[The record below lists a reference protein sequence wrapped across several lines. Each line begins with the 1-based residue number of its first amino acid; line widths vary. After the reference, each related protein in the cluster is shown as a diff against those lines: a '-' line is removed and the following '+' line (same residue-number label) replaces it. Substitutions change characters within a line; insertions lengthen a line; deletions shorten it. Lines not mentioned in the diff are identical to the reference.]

1 MRRQNLLYYKNA
13 TLLKNALSFLGQSV
27 LKMSEIVWYI
37 RFMVIDYYRLIL
49 LLFFIVTKK
58 FFFFPNHVETKY
70 PRFLILSWEKEYL
83 QTKRLLNATSHFLIS
98 HIVGHLL
105 EFIKI
110 SLGPP
115 ILKID
120 NFT

>member
-1 MRRQNLLYYKNA
+1 MRRPKNLKKISHLFGNY
-13 TLLKNALSFLGQSV
+13 
-27 LKMSEIVWYI
+27 IV
-37 RFMVIDYYRLIL
+37 
-49 LLFFIVTKK
+49 K
-58 FFFFPNHVETKY
+58 FKY

>member
-1 MRRQNLLYYKNA
+1 MGHGSGSVDLRMKFWCLQISQKANQILNRFEQPLLY
-13 TLLKNALSFLGQSV
+13 FV
-27 LKMSEIVWYI
+27 C
-37 RFMVIDYYRLIL
+37 F
-49 LLFFIVTKK
+49 
-58 FFFFPNHVETKY
+58 VETLPDQPKY

-83 QTKRLLNATSHFLIS
+83 QTKQLLNATSHFLIS

-110 SLGPP
+110 SLGPR

>member
-1 MRRQNLLYYKNA
+1 MFMGIYDDDLSEAVVTRVKVDDSKITVELMLEVAKTKYTRVLLYWA
-13 TLLKNALSFLGQSV
+13 
-27 LKMSEIVWYI
+27 E
-37 RFMVIDYYRLIL
+37 R
-49 LLFFIVTKK
+49 
-58 FFFFPNHVETKY
+58 
-70 PRFLILSWEKEYL
+70 EYL
-83 QTKRLLNATSHFLIS
+83 QAKRLLNATSHFLIS

>member
-1 MRRQNLLYYKNA
+1 MPKPPSIKEWMKGKNRNISGKDLL
-13 TLLKNALSFLGQSV
+13 TD
-27 LKMSEIVWYI
+27 
-37 RFMVIDYYRLIL
+37 DYCVAGYEADCVIL
-49 LLFFIVTKK
+49 LGS
-58 FFFFPNHVETKY
+58 TKY

>member
-1 MRRQNLLYYKNA
+1 MEEESLIVDKWWQDLV
-13 TLLKNALSFLGQSV
+13 SFY
-27 LKMSEIVWYI
+27 IV
-37 RFMVIDYYRLIL
+37 
-49 LLFFIVTKK
+49 
-58 FFFFPNHVETKY
+58 HSKY

>member
-1 MRRQNLLYYKNA
+1 MPGIEIMRFSSLSMERELENNTNSVIPFFSLNLGVMIAFCIITCMMTDWVKSKPVLGKN
-13 TLLKNALSFLGQSV
+13 FL
-27 LKMSEIVWYI
+27 
-37 RFMVIDYYRLIL
+37 D
-49 LLFFIVTKK
+49 
-58 FFFFPNHVETKY
+58 PTKY
-70 PRFLILSWEKEYL
+70 PRFLILGWEKEYL
-83 QTKRLLNATSHFLIS
+83 QTKGLLNATSHFLIS

>member
-1 MRRQNLLYYKNA
+1 MI
-13 TLLKNALSFLGQSV
+13 SFLQCIIFEPISY
-27 LKMSEIVWYI
+27 SE
-37 RFMVIDYYRLIL
+37 FIL
-49 LLFFIVTKK
+49 ALWNSFLYD
-58 FFFFPNHVETKY
+58 PKY

>member
-1 MRRQNLLYYKNA
+1 MTSQII
-13 TLLKNALSFLGQSV
+13 GQGLRIKPKPVVECQMLRIKSMNKLHYQSTPSLQV
-27 LKMSEIVWYI
+27 VYI
-37 RFMVIDYYRLIL
+37 GR
-49 LLFFIVTKK
+49 
-58 FFFFPNHVETKY
+58 TKY

>member
-1 MRRQNLLYYKNA
+1 MDKFEPQKYCTLKTLKQLNSDGKKTKNFDGEKIKRPTIKA
-13 TLLKNALSFLGQSV
+13 Q
-27 LKMSEIVWYI
+27 
-37 RFMVIDYYRLIL
+37 
-49 LLFFIVTKK
+49 
-58 FFFFPNHVETKY
+58 TKY

>member
-1 MRRQNLLYYKNA
+1 M
-13 TLLKNALSFLGQSV
+13 SFGLV
-27 LKMSEIVWYI
+27 L
-37 RFMVIDYYRLIL
+37 R
-49 LLFFIVTKK
+49 TKVRGD
-58 FFFFPNHVETKY
+58 FNIHVTKY
-70 PRFLILSWEKEYL
+70 PRFLILSWEKAYL
-83 QTKRLLNATSHFLIS
+83 QTKQLLNATSHFLIS

>member
-1 MRRQNLLYYKNA
+1 MSD
-13 TLLKNALSFLGQSV
+13 LKFGHFYFFGPPLTPASV
-27 LKMSEIVWYI
+27 EVKWKTS
-37 RFMVIDYYRLIL
+37 
-49 LLFFIVTKK
+49 
-58 FFFFPNHVETKY
+58 NHICSSVKYVSKAKY

-98 HIVGHLL
+98 HIVGHLF

-120 NFT
+120 DFT

>member
-1 MRRQNLLYYKNA
+1 M
-13 TLLKNALSFLGQSV
+13 LKV
-27 LKMSEIVWYI
+27 YM
-37 RFMVIDYYRLIL
+37 IL
-49 LLFFIVTKK
+49 LLGAIFDRDSEFTDIVI
-58 FFFFPNHVETKY
+58 PKY